1 MSEIFHKNCYTT
13 RSAGY
18 KYRTLS
24 TNTTS
29 KFGDLLKVKED
40 GKHVSIWDKKI
51 SELRK
56 AILAKVCKEASNAEE
71 IRDNMNKKFEKID
84 AKVDSMLELQNTVL
98 SLRKDLIAAGA
109 AMVELFDKVDKMEA
123 ISAANSFQS
132 RNTFQTLKSVL
143 EERDEVSIA
152 TYLPTNT

>member
-1 MSEIFHKNCYTT
+1 MSEVFHKNFYTT

-24 TNTTS
+24 TNTQS
-29 KFGDLLKVKED
+29 KFGDLLKIKED

-56 AILAKVCKEASNAEE
+56 AILAKVCKEASIAEE
-71 IRDNMNKKFEKID
+71 VRDNMSKKFEKID

-98 SLRKDLIAAGA
+98 SLRKDLSAVGTTL
-109 AMVELFDKVDKMEA
+109 VELVDKVNKMDA

-132 RNTFQTLKSVL
+132 RKTYRTLRSVL
-143 EERDEVSIA
+143 EEQDEVSIA